1 MHGFLMILFIV
12 LGYLGLLGGMMARLG
27 RNSNVAGV
35 AAAVLLIY
43 GCGVGMAVAAG
54 RYLGGAGLL
63 LYTMFL
69 VYSLIFWPWK
79 LFWSVKHKPRLDPG
93 VLMALISYILVCH
106 RIYAYRRNQ
115 LHGADGA
122 V

>member
-69 VYSLIFWPWK
+69 VYSLIP
-79 LFWSVKHKPRLDPG
+79 
-93 VLMALISYILVCH
+93 
-106 RIYAYRRNQ
+106 
-115 LHGADGA
+115 
-122 V
+122 

>member
-43 GCGVGMAVAAG
+43 GI
-54 RYLGGAGLL
+54 L
-63 LYTMFL
+63 LY
-69 VYSLIFWPWK
+69 S
-79 LFWSVKHKPRLDPG
+79 G
-93 VLMALISYILVCH
+93 
-106 RIYAYRRNQ
+106 
-115 LHGADGA
+115 HGSCSGQ
-122 V
+122 

>member
-43 GCGVGMAVAAG
+43 GCGVGMAV
-54 RYLGGAGLL
+54 
-63 LYTMFL
+63 
-69 VYSLIFWPWK
+69 
-79 LFWSVKHKPRLDPG
+79 
-93 VLMALISYILVCH
+93 
-106 RIYAYRRNQ
+106 
-115 LHGADGA
+115 
-122 V
+122 